1 MSQIYQKQSPLQG
14 PYIVA
19 YIQDTSTRTTF
30 TGVLFFSITEKV
42 MQDIPVASKSNI
54 HVCVQVATKDAEKY
68 SVQIRHYRAS
78 DYPRLSLQVGLD
90 NMVPDLTFS
99 SKYILLA
106 PQLPPHFFLSSL
118 YYLDRNSNR

>member
-1 MSQIYQKQSPLQG
+1 
-14 PYIVA
+14 
-19 YIQDTSTRTTF
+19 
-30 TGVLFFSITEKV
+30 